1 MGKKSRFL
9 FMKRFELQHLF
20 LLKNKDKLLSSLSL
34 NKRKFFNVYL
44 SKIVS
49 INHSIFEVQKYN
61 FIRLYL
67 IKTFRGRSHALGK
80 PSRGQRT

>member
-1 MGKKSRFL
+1 
-9 FMKRFELQHLF
+9 MKRFGLQYFF
-20 LLKNKDKLLSSLSL
+20 LLKNKNKLLSSLSL

-44 SKIVS
+44 SKIIS
-49 INHSIFEVQKYN
+49 INHSLFEVQKYN

-67 IKTFRGRSHALGK
+67 IKSFRGKCHALGK